1 MGEEQ
6 EMCSG
11 EKGEEVVTEKGVK
24 GPKKAK
30 LRTFFNYLS
39 ALCRHE
45 KWVT

>member
-11 EKGEEVVTEKGVK
+11 EKSVK